1 MVCVLKE
8 EAPQPYKYQYGVN
21 DDYTGTNFA
30 ANEAAD
36 GKVTY
41 FYSYGSDVY

>member
-8 EAPQPYKYQYGVN
+8 EAPQPYQYQYGVN

-41 FYSYGSDVY
+41 FELCGSNFY